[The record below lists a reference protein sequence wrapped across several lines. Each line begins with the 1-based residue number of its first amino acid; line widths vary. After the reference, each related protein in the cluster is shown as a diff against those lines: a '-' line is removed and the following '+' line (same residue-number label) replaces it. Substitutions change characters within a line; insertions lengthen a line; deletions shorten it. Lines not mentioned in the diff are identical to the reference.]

1 MRCVKKNNNKMPKI
15 SANKSNA
22 DTGEFEEKISSVGPP
37 VSSPVKLTGEY
48 TPKRTKATSKT
59 KKMPR

>member
-1 MRCVKKNNNKMPKI
+1 MRCVKKNKSKIPKIRTNKI
-15 SANKSNA
+15 SADA
-22 DTGEFEEKISSVGPP
+22 GVFDEKRSSTGPP

-48 TPKRTKATSKT
+48 TPKRTSAISKT